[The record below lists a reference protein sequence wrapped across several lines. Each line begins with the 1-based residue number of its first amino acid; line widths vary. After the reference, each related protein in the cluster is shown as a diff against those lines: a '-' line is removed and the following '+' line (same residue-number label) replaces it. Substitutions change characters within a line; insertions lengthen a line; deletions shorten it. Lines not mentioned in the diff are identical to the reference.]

1 MARHN
6 GMTNIIRDNDPRYYI
21 DKEEL
26 TKEDIFRV
34 IDEVNSNIAENTGF
48 DYHVL
53 SLTGLGGRGKSMLI
67 RQVINMLECR
77 ADQYTFINFETQ
89 YNGIRNR
96 LDFMLELRNILVKKY
111 NFVFPNF
118 DLYAIVASSPSQCRL
133 SNYNGNGKRN
143 MSVSS
148 LRAMGEEGL
157 KLILDTFSLSFV
169 NIFIEGIKDLK
180 QSKSNQKF
188 QRIINNLEEDLC
200 SEPREFFYNL
210 REAFIIDYNANVKKY
225 GKALVHVI
233 DSFENYPNNDSH
245 WLFDYSNSND
255 SPNGLCHCLDKTV
268 WIISSRECLPLVQ
281 EMGWDENYSS
291 IYNVDKFTLVD
302 TSHYLSKWGIEESN
316 KNIFYE
322 FTKGEPLL
330 SFYLSKKIAQSNKSS
345 EDVLRHFS
353 NDSDI
358 EEELVLRY
366 LKYLES
372 EVETGRLNDLADR
385 IKIFATLGY
394 WRKDDEYSWPDD
406 ILIRI
411 TSNNNAGSLD
421 EFYSKSF
428 IDTVQTKN
436 GDLLYTVQKNI
447 KEILL
452 TKKHP
457 RRGTPIIDDIE
468 KLPALKYLSNKI
480 LSDESNLNKD
490 IDQIVLL
497 VLSLS
502 HRNQEEK
509 LSCLL
514 DKDGYLYSYLQ
525 SLRQNSRLTEC
536 LNLLLFVLQK
546 FELKKILPDKLI
558 LLITELIEYA
568 ESTGIFKRY
577 EEILEILASLPT
589 EVYNTAIVAHFLYV
603 TGRVSECRNIL
614 LELFEKRQLKLDSYS
629 DLLHILL
636 DYHDNVKM
644 KQVLSDYLNRVNSD
658 IISNDDKERHFL
670 LCQIYYMRYLSEIGD
685 YKGVVNFGNY
695 LATEYGN
702 ILKENCLN
710 YKFLVCF
717 AIALSKVGE
726 LSRALEV
733 NKAIL
738 NTFNN
743 DDELTINQLMQKAN
757 IYNNIATI
765 YYKNGDVE
773 KRSYYDEK
781 SWNIRS
787 AYLPKDHQEF
797 IESQNNRAMCLM
809 DLKKYHEA
817 IGLLLNCLEYNTN
830 NFGESHIKVAY
841 NAMNLGLCYLYTDQY
856 GEATKYLKQ
865 SYSIKEKYYKKTL
878 DITGD
883 LWKTQS
889 FLLLSES
896 YQLEKEELEEFESNL
911 NLLIN
916 LFEKYEF
923 RSESRLRNVN
933 IIYKNLENF
942 IIMKYKNKII
952 LTSDE
957 ENKKNCI
964 DILISSYVSTFIIF
978 NDLISVGLD
987 EIQDYA
993 EKNFY
998 SIGQSTLL
1006 AYQDDFIKDIRDEGE
1021 EVNTV
1026 ILKYYDLGKK
1036 LAEQRIIELFP
1047 ILSID
1052 IFSIL
1057 HSPIAMNHYYEELKF
1072 KLNVLYGDL

>member
-26 TKEDIFRV
+26 TKEDIIRV
-34 IDEVNSNIAENTGF
+34 IDEVNSNIVENNGF

-457 RRGTPIIDDIE
+457 RIGTPIIDDIE

-480 LSDESNLNKD
+480 LSDESNVDKD

-577 EEILEILASLPT
+577 EEILEILGDLPT
-589 EVYNTAIVAHFLYV
+589 EVYNTAIVANFLYA

-614 LELFEKRQLKLDSYS
+614 LELFETRQLELTNYD
-629 DLLHILL
+629 DFLQILL
-636 DYHDNVKM
+636 DDHNVVKI
-644 KQVLSDYLNRVNSD
+644 KEVLSDYWNRINSD
-658 IISNDDKERHFL
+658 IHSNKDRDKHL
-670 LCQIYYMRYLSEIGD
+670 SLYQICYMRYLSEIGD
-685 YKGVVNFGNY
+685 YKRVVDIGDHLAKECGN
-695 LATEYGN
+695 T
-702 ILKENCLN
+702 LKENSLN
-710 YKFLVCF
+710 NKFLDCF
-717 AIALSKVGE
+717 AIALSRVGE

-733 NKAIL
+733 NKEIL
-738 NTFNN
+738 NTFKI
-743 DDELTINQLMQKAN
+743 DDELTIDQLIAKAN

-773 KRSYYDEK
+773 KSSYYDEK

-787 AYLPKDHQEF
+787 ACLPKDHQEF
-797 IESQNNRAMCLM
+797 IQSQNNRAMYLM
-809 DLKKYHEA
+809 DLKKYPEA
-817 IGLLLNCLEYNTN
+817 IGLLQNCLEYNIS

-856 GEATKYLKQ
+856 KEASKYFKQ
-865 SYSIKEKYYKKTL
+865 SYFIKEKYYKKARDILMDLNKTL
-878 DITGD
+878 
-883 LWKTQS
+883 S
-889 FLLLSES
+889 FLLLSDS
-896 YQLEKEELEEFESNL
+896 YQLQKENLEEFEKRLDYLVFQINNCGSVTKRILDNLSNV
-911 NLLIN
+911 
-916 LFEKYEF
+916 Y
-923 RSESRLRNVN
+923 
-933 IIYKNLENF
+933 ENF
-942 IIMKYKNKII
+942 DIFILKGYEDKIV
-952 LTSDE
+952 SSNVE
-957 ENKKNCI
+957 ANRQNFI
-964 DILISSYVSTFIIF
+964 DIIISSYVTTFIVF
-978 NDLISVGLD
+978 SGNSEENISFAID
-987 EIQDYA
+987 
-993 EKNFY
+993 NFY
-998 SIGQSTLL
+998 SISDTLKE
-1006 AYQDDFIKDIRDEGE
+1006 YQDCFINEIQSRGAEAHSIVLD
-1021 EVNTV
+1021 
-1026 ILKYYDLGKK
+1026 YYNLGKK
-1036 LAEQRIIELFP
+1036 LAKQRILRMIPITDEQFFQKLHCATVMKLF
-1047 ILSID
+1047 S
-1052 IFSIL
+1052 
-1057 HSPIAMNHYYEELKF
+1057 EELRGKIEMC
-1072 KLNVLYGDL
+1072 YGTSDS

>member
-26 TKEDIFRV
+26 TKEDIIRV
-34 IDEVNSNIAENTGF
+34 IDEVNSNIVENNGF

-188 QRIINNLEEDLC
+188 QRIINNLEEDLS

-385 IKIFATLGY
+385 IKTFATLGY
-394 WRKDDEYSWPDD
+394 WRKEDEYSWPDD

-411 TSNNNAGSLD
+411 TSNNNAESLD

-428 IDTVQTKN
+428 IDTIQTKN
-436 GDLLYTVQKNI
+436 GDMLYTVQKNI

-457 RRGTPIIDDIE
+457 RRGTPIIDDID

-480 LSDESNLNKD
+480 LSDESNLDKD

-525 SLRQNSRLTEC
+525 SLRQNSQLTEC

-546 FELKKILPDKLI
+546 FELKKILPDRLI
-558 LLITELIEYA
+558 PLITELLEYA
-568 ESTGIFKRY
+568 EATGIFKRY
-577 EEILEILASLPT
+577 EEILEILDSLPT
-589 EVYNTAIVAHFLYV
+589 EVYNTAIVANFFRA

-614 LELFEKRQLKLDSYS
+614 FELYNTRQLELDNYV
-629 DLLHILL
+629 DLLGILL
-636 DYHDNVKM
+636 DDHDKVKM
-644 KQVLSDYLNRVNSD
+644 EVVLIDYWILINSESL
-658 IISNDDKERHFL
+658 SNEAKERHSAL
-670 LCQIYYMRYLSEIGD
+670 HQIYYMSYFSEIGN
-685 YKGVVNFGNY
+685 GERVINVGNY
-695 LATEYGN
+695 LYKEHRD
-702 ILKENCLN
+702 ILKKNGLYN
-710 YKFLVCF
+710 GFLRSF
-717 AIALSKVGE
+717 AVALSKVGE
-726 LSRALEV
+726 LSQALEV
-733 NKAIL
+733 NKEIL
-738 NTFNN
+738 NTFDI
-743 DDELTINQLMQKAN
+743 DDELTINQLLQKAN
-757 IYNNIATI
+757 VYNNIATI
-765 YYKNGDVE
+765 YHKIGDKE
-773 KRSYYDEK
+773 RYHYYDK
-781 SWNIRS
+781 MSWNIRKD
-787 AYLPKDHQEF
+787 YLPKNHNDF
-797 IESQNNRAMCLM
+797 IQSQNNYAMILM
-809 DLKKYHEA
+809 DLKKYSEA
-817 IGLLLNCLEYNTN
+817 VSLLKNCLEYNIN
-830 NFGESHIKVAY
+830 NYGESHLKVAY
-841 NAMNLGLCYLYTDQY
+841 NANNLGLCYLYTGQCR
-856 GEATKYLKQ
+856 EASKYFKQ
-865 SYSIKEKYYKKTL
+865 SYFIKEKNYKKARDKLNDLNKTL
-878 DITGD
+878 
-883 LWKTQS
+883 S
-889 FLLLSES
+889 FLLLSDS
-896 YQLEKEELEEFESNL
+896 YQLQKENLEEFEKRLDYLVIQINNCGSVTKLILDNL
-911 NLLIN
+911 CN
-916 LFEKYEF
+916 
-923 RSESRLRNVN
+923 
-933 IIYKNLENF
+933 IYKNLDIFIIKGYEDKIVSSNVEANRQNF
-942 IIMKYKNKII
+942 IDII
-952 LTSDE
+952 RSSYITTFRVFIGNSE
-957 ENKKNCI
+957 ENRSI
-964 DILISSYVSTFIIF
+964 AFD
-978 NDLISVGLD
+978 
-987 EIQDYA
+987 
-993 EKNFY
+993 NFY
-998 SIGQSTLL
+998 SISDILKE
-1006 AYQDDFIKDIRDEGE
+1006 YQDCFINEIQSRGAEAYSI
-1021 EVNTV
+1021 VLN
-1026 ILKYYDLGKK
+1026 YYNLGKE
-1036 LAEQRIIELFP
+1036 LAKQRILRMIPITDEQFFQKLYCASVMKLF
-1047 ILSID
+1047 S
-1052 IFSIL
+1052 
-1057 HSPIAMNHYYEELKF
+1057 EELRGKIEMC
-1072 KLNVLYGDL
+1072 YGTSDF

>member
-6 GMTNIIRDNDPRYYI
+6 RTTNIIRDNDPRYYI

-26 TKEDIFRV
+26 TKEDIIRV
-34 IDEVNSNIAENTGF
+34 IDVVNSNIVENTVS

-67 RQVINMLECR
+67 SQVINKLECR
-77 ADQYTFINFETQ
+77 ADKYTFLNFETQ
-89 YNGIRNR
+89 YNGILNKF
-96 LDFMLELRNILVKKY
+96 DFMLELRNILVKKY

-133 SNYNGNGKRN
+133 SNYNEKGKRN

-180 QSKSNQKF
+180 RSKSNQEF
-188 QRIINNLEEDLC
+188 QRIINNLEDDLS

-225 GKALVHVI
+225 GKALVHVL
-233 DSFENYPNNDSH
+233 DSFENYPANDLH

-268 WIISSRECLPLVQ
+268 WIISSRECLPLVR
-281 EMGWDENYSS
+281 EMGWDESYSS
-291 IYNVDKFTLVD
+291 IFNVDKFTLLD

-316 KNIFYE
+316 KNIFYK

-330 SFYLSKKIAQSNKSS
+330 SFYLSKKIAQSNKST

-353 NDSDI
+353 NVSDI

-385 IKIFATLGY
+385 IKTFATLGY
-394 WRKDDEYSWPDD
+394 WRKDDEYSWPYD

-525 SLRQNSRLTEC
+525 SLRQNSQLTEC
-536 LNLLLFVLQK
+536 LNLLLFVLKK
-546 FELKKILPDKLI
+546 FELKKILPDRLI
-558 LLITELIEYA
+558 PLITELLEYA
-568 ESTGIFKRY
+568 EATGIFKRY
-577 EEILEILASLPT
+577 EEILGILGSLPT
-589 EVYNTAIVAHFLYV
+589 EVYNTAIVANFLYA

-614 LELFEKRQLKLDSYS
+614 LELFEKRQLKLDNYS

-636 DYHDNVKM
+636 DYHDNLKM
-644 KQVLSDYLNRVNSD
+644 KQVLSDYLNRINSD
-658 IISNDDKERHFL
+658 ILSKDDKERHFL
-670 LCQIYYMRYLSEIGD
+670 LHQIYYMSYLSEIGD
-685 YKGVVNFGNY
+685 YKGVVNIGNS
-695 LATEYGN
+695 LSKEYGN
-702 ILKENCLN
+702 ILKENYLN
-710 YKFLVCF
+710 NKFLVCF
-717 AIALSKVGE
+717 AVALSKVGE

-733 NKAIL
+733 NKEIL
-738 NTFNN
+738 NTFNI
-743 DDELTINQLMQKAN
+743 DDELTINQLLQKAN

-765 YYKNGDVE
+765 YSKKGDDE
-773 KRSYYDEK
+773 KRHYYDEK

-787 AYLPKDHQEF
+787 TYLPKDHQEF
-797 IESQNNRAMCLM
+797 IQSQNNRAMCLM
-809 DLKKYHEA
+809 ELKKYPEA
-817 IGLLLNCLEYNTN
+817 MSLLQNCLENN
-830 NFGESHIKVAY
+830 ISNFGESHIKVAY

-856 GEATKYLKQ
+856 GEASKYLKQ
-865 SYSIKEKYYKKTL
+865 SYIIKNQHYQKAPDILMDLYKTL
-878 DITGD
+878 
-883 LWKTQS
+883 S
-889 FLLLSES
+889 FLLLSDS
-896 YQLEKEELEEFESNL
+896 YQLRKENLEEFEKRLNHFVFQIDNCSSVTKLILDNL
-911 NLLIN
+911 CN
-916 LFEKYEF
+916 
-923 RSESRLRNVN
+923 
-933 IIYKNLENF
+933 IYKNLDIFIIKGYEDKIVSSNVEANRQNF
-942 IIMKYKNKII
+942 INII
-952 LTSDE
+952 
-957 ENKKNCI
+957 
-964 DILISSYVSTFIIF
+964 ISSYVITFTVFSSDSEENINFAIDNF
-978 NDLISVGLD
+978 CSISDTLKEYQD
-987 EIQDYA
+987 CFINEIQSREAEVHSIVLDYY
-993 EKNFY
+993 N
-998 SIGQSTLL
+998 
-1006 AYQDDFIKDIRDEGE
+1006 
-1021 EVNTV
+1021 
-1026 ILKYYDLGKK
+1026 LGKK
-1036 LAEQRIIELFP
+1036 LAEQRILRMIPITDEQFFQKLHCAYVMKLFSEG
-1047 ILSID
+1047 LRGK
-1052 IFSIL
+1052 
-1057 HSPIAMNHYYEELKF
+1057 METC
-1072 KLNVLYGDL
+1072 YGTSDS